1 MTSTY
6 LALTI
11 GPVFKTMKMARKTRE
26 LWAASALF
34 SALMKHLIAHLDPDG
49 SRTLIPRVPASVAM
63 MPLYGAGLYPDR
75 LFLEANDLT
84 EKDVETAIEQ
94 SLHALTKD
102 CLRNPTDAQIKDA
115 SLFWKDFFRIRYVH
129 VPVDK
134 LTNLITHAAPYLDTL
149 ELEAVGHAD
158 SPSSDALLEWFRVEN
173 LYKSEI
179 GKKLHGEARGTY
191 NSIIS
196 EYAFFPATMELALYE
211 LLKNPTFPRLYDTE
225 KKQIEPEEIFENL
238 EKGSAF
244 SKQLHPRHRYYC
256 IVQADGD
263 NFGTALEK
271 LGTKEAYIDFSEKLS
286 VFAAKSAGIIN
297 DFGGKPI
304 YIGGDDL
311 LFLAPV
317 YNGEQT
323 VFDLITELDEAMHAT
338 GLGLTVSYAV
348 QMVYYKYP
356 LFEAIHSSYSLLE
369 KAKGHKNKQGKTKNS
384 VAFNLLKHS
393 GGAFHGVLSK
403 ELLRSALATMNQF
416 AQHQVG
422 NRSGVVS
429 SLIFKI
435 RSMEGLLNAL
445 AKQVADTANPEQAL
459 RERLTSF
466 FDAFFNEWKDAAFD
480 AQRKATL
487 DLLLQIYA
495 ETPQVTE
502 DANAG
507 KPWLKLFYDVMR
519 LIDFMFSPKESNADD
534 TQNHPTAN

>member
-34 SALMKHLIAHLDPDG
+34 SALMKHLIAYLDPDG
-49 SRTLIPRVPASVAM
+49 SRTLIPRVPAEVAGR
-63 MPLYGAGLYPDR
+63 PLYGAGLYPDR
-75 LFLEANDLT
+75 LFLNADSLSKEMVEAAIDVAIRNITT
-84 EKDVETAIEQ
+84 ECLENQLVLENSVE
-94 SLHALTKD
+94 
-102 CLRNPTDAQIKDA
+102 
-115 SLFWKDFFRIRYVH
+115 FWKQFFRIRYVLL
-129 VPVDK
+129 PLQDI
-134 LTNLITHAAPYLDTL
+134 LSLSTEASRYLDTM
-149 ELEAVGHAD
+149 ELEAVGFEKTPGHN
-158 SPSSDALLEWFRVEN
+158 ALLNWFKPQVLFGSQLGNQLKGGSRGAYSQILGNGSYFPSTVE
-173 LYKSEI
+173 I
-179 GKKLHGEARGTY
+179 
-191 NSIIS
+191 
-196 EYAFFPATMELALYE
+196 ALYE
-211 LLKNPTFPRLYDTE
+211 LLRKENFLAKWKRE
-225 KKQIEPEEIFENL
+225 WKEEEPEDQFERL
-238 EKGSAF
+238 ESDQEF
-244 SKQLHPRHRYYC
+244 TNYLSPRHRYYC

-323 VFDLITELDEAMHAT
+323 VFDLITKLDEAMHAT

-356 LFEAIHSSYSLLE
+356 LFEAIDSSYSLLE

-495 ETPQVTE
+495 ETPQATE
-502 DANAG
+502 DAKAG